1 MNTEKKRGALPY
13 DKAPL
18 LRRLKQKGIIRPY
31 TVTVAAVFL
40 FAVIIYTVSRFFVP
54 FAEFWA
60 RYPSQGIRMALGTL
74 TGWIPFSLAETFVIS
89 LPVLAAAFV
98 IYSNRKM
105 AADESA
111 RAFWGCI
118 MPIVSFMLIIAS
130 IFLLGFGPCYF
141 RRPLEDNL
149 GLDRSGVTAQRLYDA
164 SEWLCTELDGISD
177 GIAYRADG
185 LSAMPYSYYELSAKM
200 NDAFA
205 EYASKAD
212 YISSFRTLAKPVV
225 LSEPMTYTHISG
237 VYTFFT
243 GEANVNVNYPD
254 FNTPFTMAH
263 EMAHQRGI
271 AREDEANFV
280 AFLVCME
287 SDDEYIRY
295 SALTNML
302 QYMGNALYSADSSLY
317 SKLYGSSYPDN
328 VKAEFRAYS
337 LFFDKYRDSG
347 VSNVVENVND
357 TFLGSQGQ
365 THGTKSY
372 GLVVELFTSYY
383 DIYLSQS

>member
-1 MNTEKKRGALPY
+1 
-13 DKAPL
+13 
-18 LRRLKQKGIIRPY
+18 
-31 TVTVAAVFL
+31 
-40 FAVIIYTVSRFFVP
+40 
-54 FAEFWA
+54 
-60 RYPSQGIRMALGTL
+60 
-74 TGWIPFSLAETFVIS
+74 
-89 LPVLAAAFV
+89 
-98 IYSNRKM
+98 
-105 AADESA
+105 
-111 RAFWGCI
+111 
-118 MPIVSFMLIIAS
+118 
-130 IFLLGFGPCYF
+130 
-141 RRPLEDNL
+141 
-149 GLDRSGVTAQRLYDA
+149 
-164 SEWLCTELDGISD
+164 
-177 GIAYRADG
+177 
-185 LSAMPYSYYELSAKM
+185 
-200 NDAFA
+200 
-205 EYASKAD
+205 
-212 YISSFRTLAKPVV
+212 
-225 LSEPMTYTHISG
+225 MTYTHISG

-317 SKLYGSSYPDN
+317 SKLYGSYYPDN

-337 LFFDKYRDSG
+337 TFFDKYRDSG

-365 THGTKSY
+365 THGTRSY

>member
-1 MNTEKKRGALPY
+1 
-13 DKAPL
+13 
-18 LRRLKQKGIIRPY
+18 
-31 TVTVAAVFL
+31 
-40 FAVIIYTVSRFFVP
+40 
-54 FAEFWA
+54 
-60 RYPSQGIRMALGTL
+60 
-74 TGWIPFSLAETFVIS
+74 
-89 LPVLAAAFV
+89 
-98 IYSNRKM
+98 
-105 AADESA
+105 
-111 RAFWGCI
+111 
-118 MPIVSFMLIIAS
+118 
-130 IFLLGFGPCYF
+130 
-141 RRPLEDNL
+141 
-149 GLDRSGVTAQRLYDA
+149 
-164 SEWLCTELDGISD
+164 
-177 GIAYRADG
+177 
-185 LSAMPYSYYELSAKM
+185 
-200 NDAFA
+200 
-205 EYASKAD
+205 
-212 YISSFRTLAKPVV
+212 
-225 LSEPMTYTHISG
+225 
-237 VYTFFT
+237 
-243 GEANVNVNYPD
+243 
-254 FNTPFTMAH
+254 MAH

-317 SKLYGSSYPDN
+317 SKLYGSYYPDN